1 MRQLTFL
8 EVGLE
13 ERRLVVLDLPVLHR
27 RAAQRVVQLHRLD
40 GRRPRLILKWGTDIS
55 PLISTFEQP

>member
-27 RAAQRVVQLHRLD
+27 RARQRVVQLNRLD